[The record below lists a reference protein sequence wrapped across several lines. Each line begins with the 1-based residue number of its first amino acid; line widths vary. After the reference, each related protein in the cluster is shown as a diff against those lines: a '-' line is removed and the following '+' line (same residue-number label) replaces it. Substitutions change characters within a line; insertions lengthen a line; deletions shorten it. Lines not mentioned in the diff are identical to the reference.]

1 MWERI
6 NKILKGQIVTS
17 VLYTLLGLCF
27 ILMPVNTVNIICK
40 FVFGVV
46 LILAGAYH
54 ILIYVLE
61 KINATLLD
69 LLSGGM
75 LLVIGIFLF
84 YNPQIVVKLLPVLL
98 GTFVLADSI
107 WVLKGGVRLKKSG
120 RSQWRF
126 LVFGSLIFIVP
137 GIAMI
142 IDPFDMVKYTVIF
155 AGAVM
160 LANGVFDIVFMI
172 LMRRG
177 LKQAEKAAEEAVE
190 LAKAAE
196 ADNRQKEEKTEQPE
210 YAPWSSRTG
219 SENTERFEE
228 KPQEDADPME
238 EPSFGE
244 VQEEPEKKEPQEGE
258 TGEVH
263 IVE

>member
-107 WVLKGGVRLKKSG
+107 WVLKGGVRLKKSETQPVAFSCIWKSDLYCAWNRNDH
-120 RSQWRF
+120 RS
-126 LVFGSLIFIVP
+126 L
-137 GIAMI
+137 
-142 IDPFDMVKYTVIF
+142 
-155 AGAVM
+155 
-160 LANGVFDIVFMI
+160 
-172 LMRRG
+172 
-177 LKQAEKAAEEAVE
+177 
-190 LAKAAE
+190 
-196 ADNRQKEEKTEQPE
+196 
-210 YAPWSSRTG
+210 
-219 SENTERFEE
+219 
-228 KPQEDADPME
+228 
-238 EPSFGE
+238 
-244 VQEEPEKKEPQEGE
+244 
-258 TGEVH
+258 
-263 IVE
+263 

>member
-1 MWERI
+1 
-6 NKILKGQIVTS
+6 
-17 VLYTLLGLCF
+17 
-27 ILMPVNTVNIICK
+27 
-40 FVFGVV
+40 
-46 LILAGAYH
+46 
-54 ILIYVLE
+54 
-61 KINATLLD
+61 
-69 LLSGGM
+69 
-75 LLVIGIFLF
+75 
-84 YNPQIVVKLLPVLL
+84 
-98 GTFVLADSI
+98 
-107 WVLKGGVRLKKSG
+107 
-120 RSQWRF
+120 
-126 LVFGSLIFIVP
+126 
-137 GIAMI
+137 MI

-160 LANGVFDIVFMI
+160 LANGVFDIAFMI

-219 SENTERFEE
+219 SENTGRFEE

-244 VQEEPEKKEPQEGE
+244 VQEEPEKEEPQEGE
-258 TGEVH
+258 TGEEH
-263 IVE
+263 TVE

>member
-17 VLYTLLGLCF
+17 VLYMLLGLCF

-98 GTFVLADSI
+98 GTLVLVDSI
-107 WVLKGGVRLKKSG
+107 WVLKGGIRLKKNE
-120 RSQWRF
+120 RSEWRF
-126 LVFGSLIFIVP
+126 LVFGSLIFIVL

-155 AGAVM
+155 AGVVM
-160 LANGVFDIVFMI
+160 LANGVCDLAFMI

-177 LKQAEKAAEEAVE
+177 LKKAEKAAEELEEAVE
-190 LAKAAE
+190 
-196 ADNRQKEEKTEQPE
+196 ADYRQKEEKTEEPE

-219 SENTERFEE
+219 SDNTGHFEE
-228 KPQEDADPME
+228 KSQEDAASKE
-238 EPSFGE
+238 ETSFGE
-244 VQEEPEKKEPQEGE
+244 IQEENEKEEPWEEESGE
-258 TGEVH
+258 EHT
-263 IVE
+263 VE

>member
-17 VLYTLLGLCF
+17 VLYMLLGLCF

-120 RSQWRF
+120 RSEWRF
-126 LVFGSLIFIVP
+126 LVFGSLIFIVL

-177 LKQAEKAAEEAVE
+177 LKQAEKAAEELEEAVE
-190 LAKAAE
+190 
-196 ADNRQKEEKTEQPE
+196 ADYRQKEEKTEEPE

-219 SENTERFEE
+219 SDNTGHFEE
-228 KPQEDADPME
+228 KSQEDAASKE
-238 EPSFGE
+238 ETSFGE
-244 VQEEPEKKEPQEGE
+244 IQEENEKEEPWEEESGE
-258 TGEVH
+258 EHT
-263 IVE
+263 VE

>member
-126 LVFGSLIFIVP
+126 LVFGSLIFIVL

-177 LKQAEKAAEEAVE
+177 LKQAEKAAE
-190 LAKAAE
+190 
-196 ADNRQKEEKTEQPE
+196 ADNRQKEEKTEQSE

-244 VQEEPEKKEPQEGE
+244 VQEEPEKKDPQEGE

>member
-17 VLYTLLGLCF
+17 VLYMLLGLCF

-98 GTFVLADSI
+98 GTLVLVDSI
-107 WVLKGGVRLKKSG
+107 WVLKGGIRLKKNE
-120 RSQWRF
+120 RSEWRF
-126 LVFGSLIFIVP
+126 LVFGSLIFIVL

-155 AGAVM
+155 AGVVM
-160 LANGVFDIVFMI
+160 MANGVCDLAFMI

-177 LKQAEKAAEEAVE
+177 LKKAEKAAEELEEAVE
-190 LAKAAE
+190 
-196 ADNRQKEEKTEQPE
+196 ADYRQKEEKTEEPE

-219 SENTERFEE
+219 SDNTGHFEE
-228 KPQEDADPME
+228 KSQEDVNSME
-238 EPSFGE
+238 EASFGE
-244 VQEEPEKKEPQEGE
+244 VQEEPEKEEFREGE
-258 TGEVH
+258 TGE
-263 IVE
+263 